1 MKSSFFKD
9 FLYLTDLKTLLF
21 IAILFALFFVMKQME
36 KKKVKFSTRMLS
48 ATGIG
53 LVLGLLIQ
61 VVGGFPDTPLE
72 VPFIAEINKWYGL
85 FANGFMDLL
94 KMLVIPLIF
103 VSIMRVIINMKQGEN
118 LGKLTARTLGTLVG
132 TTTIAA
138 IIGLV
143 VGSLF
148 KLGVGSDL
156 VAGDASIREVSSLV
170 DTLRGLIPSNP
181 VEAMASGNV
190 VAVVIFAAFLGLAT
204 KRQTKKYYDI
214 VKPFIDLVEAFY
226 KIILSVAMT
235 IIKWMPYAVI
245 ALLANTIAGRG
256 VAALVEV
263 IDFIIALYLAVALM
277 FGVHLILIALNG
289 LNPFRYVK
297 NVLDALVLAFTSRSS
312 LGTLPVSIEKLTDN
326 VGLDNG
332 TATFVGSLGS
342 NAGMNGCAGIYPA
355 LVAITVANMTGT
367 PIDMTF
373 IVMLVIV
380 IALASFGI
388 AGLPG
393 SATMAISVVLSG
405 MGLGEYFPLIAGIIA
420 IDPILDMGRTMLNVN
435 GTLTTAVLVGKSF
448 NQIDQDVF
456 YGRKQVVTE
465 QE

>member
-1 MKSSFFKD
+1 MQSTFFTD
-9 FLYLTDLKTLLF
+9 FLYLTDIKTILF
-21 IAILFALFFVMKQME
+21 IVVLFALFFVMKQME

-61 VVGGFPDTPLE
+61 VVGGFPDAPLE

-118 LGKLTARTLGTLVG
+118 LGKLTARTLGLLVG
-132 TTTIAA
+132 TTAIAA

-143 VGSLF
+143 VGNLF
-148 KLGVGSDL
+148 QLGVNSHL
-156 VAGDASIREVSSLV
+156 VAGEATIREVSSLV
-170 DTLRGLIPSNP
+170 DTLRGLLPSNP
-181 VEAMASGNV
+181 IAAMADGNV

-256 VAALVEV
+256 MAALGEA
-263 IDFIIALYLAVALM
+263 IDFILATYIGVALM
-277 FGVHLILIALNG
+277 FVVHLILIALSG
-289 LNPFRYVK
+289 LSPFRYVK

-373 IVMLVIV
+373 IIMLVIV

-405 MGLGEYFPLIAGIIA
+405 MGMGEYFPLIAGIIA

-448 NQIDQDVF
+448 NKIDQDVY
-456 YGRKQVVTE
+456 YGRKQVE
-465 QE
+465 I

>member
-1 MKSSFFKD
+1 MQSSFFTD
-9 FLYLTDLKTLLF
+9 FLYLTDFKTIIF
-21 IAILFALFFVMKQME
+21 IAILLALFFVMKRME

-61 VVGGFPDTPLE
+61 VVGGFPDTPMN

-85 FANGFMDLL
+85 VANGFMDLL
-94 KMLVIPLIF
+94 KMLVVPLIF
-103 VSIMRVIINMKQGEN
+103 VSIIRVIINMKEGEN
-118 LGKLTARTLGTLVG
+118 LGKITTRTLGTLVG
-132 TTTIAA
+132 TTAIAA
-138 IIGLV
+138 LIGV
-143 VGSLF
+143 IVGNLF
-148 KLGVGSDL
+148 QLGVGTEWL
-156 VAGDASIREVSSLV
+156 EGDATIREVSSLV
-170 DTLRGLIPSNP
+170 DTVRGLLPSNP
-181 VEAMASGNV
+181 VAAMANGNV
-190 VAVVIFAAFLGLAT
+190 VAVVIFASFLGIAT
-204 KRQTKKYYDI
+204 KRQTKKYDEI

-226 KIILSVAMT
+226 KVILSVAMT

-256 VAALVEV
+256 MAALWQV
-263 IDFIIALYLAVALM
+263 IDFIIALYVAVALM
-277 FGVHLILIALNG
+277 FVVHLILIALNG

-355 LVAITVANMTGT
+355 LVAVMVANMTGT
-367 PIDMTF
+367 PMDMSF
-373 IVMLVIV
+373 FAMLILVIV
-380 IALASFGI
+380 LASFGI

-405 MGLGEYFPLIAGIIA
+405 MGMGAYFPLIAGVIA
-420 IDPILDMGRTMLNVN
+420 VDPILDMGRTMLNVN

-448 NQIDQDVF
+448 NQIDKDIY
-456 YGRKQVVTE
+456 YGRKMVETE
-465 QE
+465 IE

>member
-1 MKSSFFKD
+1 MQSTFFTD
-9 FLYLTDLKTLLF
+9 FLYLTDIKTILF
-21 IAILFALFFVMKQME
+21 IVVLFALFFVMKQME

-61 VVGGFPDTPLE
+61 VVGGFPDAPLE

-118 LGKLTARTLGTLVG
+118 LGKLTARTLGLLLG
-132 TTTIAA
+132 TTAIAA
-138 IIGLV
+138 MIGLV
-143 VGSLF
+143 VGNLF
-148 KLGVGSDL
+148 QLGVNSHL
-156 VAGDASIREVSSLV
+156 VAGEATIREVSSLV
-170 DTLRGLIPSNP
+170 DTLRGLLPSNP
-181 VEAMASGNV
+181 IAAMADGNV

-256 VAALVEV
+256 MVALGEA
-263 IDFIIALYLAVALM
+263 IDFILATYIGVALM
-277 FGVHLILIALNG
+277 FVVHLILIALSG

-405 MGLGEYFPLIAGIIA
+405 MGMGEYFPLIAGIIA

-448 NQIDQDVF
+448 NKIDQDVY

-465 QE
+465 E

>member
-1 MKSSFFKD
+1 MQSTFFTD
-9 FLYLTDLKTLLF
+9 FLYLTDIKTILF
-21 IAILFALFFVMKQME
+21 IVVLFALFFVMKQME

-61 VVGGFPDTPLE
+61 VVGGFPDAPLE

-118 LGKLTARTLGTLVG
+118 LGKLTARTLGLLVG
-132 TTTIAA
+132 TTAIAA

-143 VGSLF
+143 VGNLF
-148 KLGVGSDL
+148 QLGVNSHL
-156 VAGDASIREVSSLV
+156 VAGEATIREVSSLV
-170 DTLRGLIPSNP
+170 DTLRGLLPSNP
-181 VEAMASGNV
+181 IAAMADGNV

-256 VAALVEV
+256 MAAIGEA
-263 IDFIIALYLAVALM
+263 IDFILATYIGVALM
-277 FGVHLILIALNG
+277 FVVQLILIALSG

-373 IVMLVIV
+373 IIMLVIV

-405 MGLGEYFPLIAGIIA
+405 MGMGEYFPLIAGIIA

-448 NQIDQDVF
+448 NKIDQDVY

-465 QE
+465 E

>member
-1 MKSSFFKD
+1 MQSTFFTD
-9 FLYLTDLKTLLF
+9 FLYLTDIKTILF
-21 IAILFALFFVMKQME
+21 IVVLFALFFVMKQME

-61 VVGGFPDTPLE
+61 VVGGFPDAPLE

-118 LGKLTARTLGTLVG
+118 LGKLTARTLGLLVG
-132 TTTIAA
+132 TTAIAA
-138 IIGLV
+138 MIGLV
-143 VGSLF
+143 VGNLF
-148 KLGVGSDL
+148 QLGVNSHL
-156 VAGDASIREVSSLV
+156 VAGEATIREVSSLV
-170 DTLRGLIPSNP
+170 DTLRGLLPSNP
-181 VEAMASGNV
+181 IAAMADGNV

-256 VAALVEV
+256 MAALGEA
-263 IDFIIALYLAVALM
+263 IDFILVTYIGVALM
-277 FGVHLILIALNG
+277 FVVHLILIALSG

-373 IVMLVIV
+373 IIMLVIV

-405 MGLGEYFPLIAGIIA
+405 MGMGEYFPLIAGIIA

-448 NQIDQDVF
+448 NKIDQDVY

-465 QE
+465 E

>member
-1 MKSSFFKD
+1 MQSTFFTD
-9 FLYLTDLKTLLF
+9 FLYLTDIKTILF
-21 IAILFALFFVMKQME
+21 IVVLFALFFVMKQME

-61 VVGGFPDTPLE
+61 VVGGFPDAPLE

-118 LGKLTARTLGTLVG
+118 LGKLTARTLGLLVG
-132 TTTIAA
+132 TTAIAA

-143 VGSLF
+143 VGNLF
-148 KLGVGSDL
+148 QLGVNSHL
-156 VAGDASIREVSSLV
+156 VAGEATIREVSSLV
-170 DTLRGLIPSNP
+170 DTLRGLLPSNP
-181 VEAMASGNV
+181 IAAMADGNV

-256 VAALVEV
+256 MAALGEA
-263 IDFIIALYLAVALM
+263 IDFILVTYIGVALM
-277 FGVHLILIALNG
+277 FVVHLILIALSG

-373 IVMLVIV
+373 IIMLVIV

-405 MGLGEYFPLIAGIIA
+405 MGMGEYFPLIAGIIA

-448 NQIDQDVF
+448 NKIDQDVY

-465 QE
+465 E

>member
-1 MKSSFFKD
+1 MQSTFFTD
-9 FLYLTDLKTLLF
+9 FLYLTDIKTILF
-21 IAILFALFFVMKQME
+21 IVVLFALFFVMKQME

-61 VVGGFPDTPLE
+61 VVGGFPDAPLE

-118 LGKLTARTLGTLVG
+118 LGKLTARTLGLLLG
-132 TTTIAA
+132 TTAIAA
-138 IIGLV
+138 MIGLV
-143 VGSLF
+143 VGNLF
-148 KLGVGSDL
+148 QLGVNSHL
-156 VAGDASIREVSSLV
+156 VAGEATIREVSSLV
-170 DTLRGLIPSNP
+170 DTLRGLLPSNP
-181 VEAMASGNV
+181 IASMANGNV

-256 VAALVEV
+256 MAALGEA
-263 IDFIIALYLAVALM
+263 IDFILVTYIGVALM
-277 FGVHLILIALNG
+277 FVVHLILIALSG

-373 IVMLVIV
+373 IIMLVIV

-405 MGLGEYFPLIAGIIA
+405 MGMGEYFPLIAGIIA

-448 NQIDQDVF
+448 NKIDQDVY

-465 QE
+465 E

>member
-1 MKSSFFKD
+1 MQSTFFTD
-9 FLYLTDLKTLLF
+9 FLYLTDIKTILF
-21 IAILFALFFVMKQME
+21 IVVLFALFFVMKQME

-61 VVGGFPDTPLE
+61 VVGGFPDAPLE

-118 LGKLTARTLGTLVG
+118 LGKLTARTLGLLVG
-132 TTTIAA
+132 TTAIAA
-138 IIGLV
+138 MIGLV
-143 VGSLF
+143 VGNLF
-148 KLGVGSDL
+148 QLGVNSHL
-156 VAGDASIREVSSLV
+156 VAGEATIREVSSLV
-170 DTLRGLIPSNP
+170 DTLRGLLPSNP
-181 VEAMASGNV
+181 ISAMADGNV

-256 VAALVEV
+256 MAALGEA
-263 IDFIIALYLAVALM
+263 IDFILVTYIGVALM
-277 FGVHLILIALNG
+277 FVVHLILIALSG

-373 IVMLVIV
+373 IIMLVIV

-405 MGLGEYFPLIAGIIA
+405 MGMGEYFPLIAGIIA

-448 NQIDQDVF
+448 NKIDQDVY

-465 QE
+465 E

>member
-1 MKSSFFKD
+1 MQSSFFKD
-9 FLYLTDLKTLLF
+9 FLYLTDVKTLIF
-21 IAILFALFFVMKQME
+21 IAILLGLFFVMKQLE

-61 VVGGFPDTPLE
+61 FVGGFPDAPLE

-94 KMLVIPLIF
+94 KMLVVPLIF
-103 VSIMRVIINMKQGEN
+103 VSIIRVIINMKQGEN
-118 LGKLTARTLGTLVG
+118 LGKLTARTLGTLIG
-132 TTTIAA
+132 TTAIAA
-138 IIGLV
+138 IIGLI
-143 VGSLF
+143 VGNAF
-148 KLGVGSDL
+148 QLGVGSNL
-156 VAGDASIREVSSLV
+156 IAGDASIREVSSLV

-256 VAALVEV
+256 VAALAEV
-263 IDFIIALYLAVALM
+263 IDFIIALYLAVAVM
-277 FGVHLILIALNG
+277 FGVHLILIAVNG

-332 TATFVGSLGS
+332 IATFVGSLGS

-355 LVAITVANMTGT
+355 MVAIMVANMTGT

-373 IVMLVIV
+373 IIMLVIM

-405 MGLGEYFPLIAGIIA
+405 MGLGEYFPLVAGIIA

-435 GTLTTAVLVGKSF
+435 GTLVTAVLVGKSF
-448 NQIDQDVF
+448 NQIDSDIF
-456 YGRKQVVTE
+456 YGRKQAPTE

>member
-1 MKSSFFKD
+1 MQSTFFTD
-9 FLYLTDLKTLLF
+9 FLYLTDIKTILF
-21 IAILFALFFVMKQME
+21 IVVLFALFFVMKQME

-61 VVGGFPDTPLE
+61 VVGGFPDAPLE

-103 VSIMRVIINMKQGEN
+103 VSIMRVIINFKQGEN
-118 LGKLTARTLGTLVG
+118 LGKLTARTLGLLLG
-132 TTTIAA
+132 TTAIAA
-138 IIGLV
+138 MIGLV
-143 VGSLF
+143 VGNLF
-148 KLGVGSDL
+148 QLGVNSHL
-156 VAGDASIREVSSLV
+156 VAGEATIREVSSLV
-170 DTLRGLIPSNP
+170 DTLRGLLPSNP
-181 VEAMASGNV
+181 IASMANGNV

-256 VAALVEV
+256 MAALGEA
-263 IDFIIALYLAVALM
+263 IDFILATYIGVALM
-277 FGVHLILIALNG
+277 FVVHLILIALSG

-373 IVMLVIV
+373 IIMLVIV

-405 MGLGEYFPLIAGIIA
+405 MGMGEYFPLIAGIIA

-448 NQIDQDVF
+448 NKIDQDVY

-465 QE
+465 E

>member
-1 MKSSFFKD
+1 MQSTFFTD
-9 FLYLTDLKTLLF
+9 FLYLTDIKTILF
-21 IAILFALFFVMKQME
+21 IAVLFALFFVMKQME

-53 LVLGLLIQ
+53 LVLGVLIQ
-61 VVGGFPDTPLE
+61 LVGGFPDTPLE

-103 VSIMRVIINMKQGEN
+103 VSIMRVIINMKQAEN
-118 LGKLTARTLGTLVG
+118 LGKLTARTLGLLVG

-138 IIGLV
+138 VIGLV
-143 VGSLF
+143 VGNLF
-148 KLGVGSDL
+148 KLGVNSQL
-156 VAGDASIREVSSLV
+156 VAGDATIREVSSLV
-170 DTLRGLIPSNP
+170 DTLRGLLPSNP
-181 VEAMASGNV
+181 ISAMADGNV

-256 VAALVEV
+256 MAALGEA
-263 IDFIIALYLAVALM
+263 IDFILATYIGVALM
-277 FGVHLILIALNG
+277 FVVHLILIALSG

-373 IVMLVIV
+373 IIMLVIV
-380 IALASFGI
+380 IALTSFGI

-405 MGLGEYFPLIAGIIA
+405 MGMGEYFPLIAGIIA

-448 NQIDQDVF
+448 NQIDQDVY
-456 YGRKQVVTE
+456 YGRKQVE
-465 QE
+465 I

>member
-1 MKSSFFKD
+1 MQSSFFKD
-9 FLYLTDLKTLLF
+9 FLYLTDVKTLIF
-21 IAILFALFFVMKQME
+21 IAILLGLFFVMKQLE

-61 VVGGFPDTPLE
+61 FVGGFPDAPLE

-94 KMLVIPLIF
+94 KMLVVPLIF
-103 VSIMRVIINMKQGEN
+103 VSIIRVIINMKQGEN
-118 LGKLTARTLGTLVG
+118 LGKLTARTLGTLIG
-132 TTTIAA
+132 TTAIAA
-138 IIGLV
+138 IIGLI
-143 VGSLF
+143 VGNAF
-148 KLGVGSDL
+148 QLGVGSNL
-156 VAGDASIREVSSLV
+156 IAGDASIREVSSLV

-256 VAALVEV
+256 VAALAEV
-263 IDFIIALYLAVALM
+263 FDFIIALYLAVAVM
-277 FGVHLILIALNG
+277 FGVHLILIAVNG

-332 TATFVGSLGS
+332 IATFVGSLGS

-355 LVAITVANMTGT
+355 MVAIMVANMTGT

-373 IVMLVIV
+373 IIMLVIM

-405 MGLGEYFPLIAGIIA
+405 MGLGEYFPLVAGIIA

-435 GTLTTAVLVGKSF
+435 GTLVTAVLVGKSF
-448 NQIDQDVF
+448 NQIDSDIF
-456 YGRKQVVTE
+456 YGRKQATTE

>member
-1 MKSSFFKD
+1 MQSTFFTD
-9 FLYLTDLKTLLF
+9 FLYLTDIKTILF
-21 IAILFALFFVMKQME
+21 IVVLFALFFVMKQME

-61 VVGGFPDTPLE
+61 VVGGFPDAPLE

-118 LGKLTARTLGTLVG
+118 LGKLTARTLGLLVG
-132 TTTIAA
+132 TTAIAA

-143 VGSLF
+143 VGNLF
-148 KLGVGSDL
+148 QLGVNSHL
-156 VAGDASIREVSSLV
+156 VAGEATIREVSSLV
-170 DTLRGLIPSNP
+170 DTLRGLLPSNP
-181 VEAMASGNV
+181 IASMANGNV

-256 VAALVEV
+256 MVALGEA
-263 IDFIIALYLAVALM
+263 IDFILATYIGVALM
-277 FGVHLILIALNG
+277 FVVHLILIALSG

-373 IVMLVIV
+373 IIMLVIV

-405 MGLGEYFPLIAGIIA
+405 MGMGEYFPLIAGIIA

-448 NQIDQDVF
+448 NKIDQDVY
-456 YGRKQVVTE
+456 YGRKQVE
-465 QE
+465 I

>member
-1 MKSSFFKD
+1 MQSTFFTD
-9 FLYLTDLKTLLF
+9 FLYLTDIKTILF
-21 IAILFALFFVMKQME
+21 IVVLFALFFVMKQME

-61 VVGGFPDTPLE
+61 VVGGFPDAPLE

-118 LGKLTARTLGTLVG
+118 LGKLTARTLGLLVG
-132 TTTIAA
+132 TTAIAA

-143 VGSLF
+143 VGNLF
-148 KLGVGSDL
+148 QLGVNSHL
-156 VAGDASIREVSSLV
+156 VAGEATIREVSSLV
-170 DTLRGLIPSNP
+170 DTLRGLLPSNP
-181 VEAMASGNV
+181 IASMANGNV

-256 VAALVEV
+256 MVALGEA
-263 IDFIIALYLAVALM
+263 IDFILVTYIGVALM
-277 FGVHLILIALNG
+277 FVVHLILIALSG

-373 IVMLVIV
+373 IIMLVIV

-405 MGLGEYFPLIAGIIA
+405 MGMGEYFPLIAGIIA

-448 NQIDQDVF
+448 NKIDQDVY

-465 QE
+465 E

>member
-1 MKSSFFKD
+1 MQSTFFTD
-9 FLYLTDLKTLLF
+9 FLYLTDIKTILF
-21 IAILFALFFVMKQME
+21 IVVLFALFFVMKQME

-61 VVGGFPDTPLE
+61 VVGGFPDAPLE

-118 LGKLTARTLGTLVG
+118 LGKLTARTLGLLLG
-132 TTTIAA
+132 TTAIAA
-138 IIGLV
+138 MIGLV
-143 VGSLF
+143 VGNLF
-148 KLGVGSDL
+148 QLGVNSHL
-156 VAGDASIREVSSLV
+156 VAGEATIREVSSLV
-170 DTLRGLIPSNP
+170 DTLRGLLPSNP
-181 VEAMASGNV
+181 IASMANGNV

-256 VAALVEV
+256 MAALGEA
-263 IDFIIALYLAVALM
+263 IDFILATYIGVALM
-277 FGVHLILIALNG
+277 FVVHLILIALSG

-297 NVLDALVLAFTSRSS
+297 NVLAALVLAFTSRSS

-405 MGLGEYFPLIAGIIA
+405 MGMGEYFPLIAGIIA

-448 NQIDQDVF
+448 NKIDQDVY

-465 QE
+465 E

>member
-1 MKSSFFKD
+1 MQSTFFTD
-9 FLYLTDLKTLLF
+9 FLYLTDIKTILF
-21 IAILFALFFVMKQME
+21 IVVLFALFFVMKQME

-61 VVGGFPDTPLE
+61 VVGGFPEAPLE

-118 LGKLTARTLGTLVG
+118 LGKLTARTLGLLVG
-132 TTTIAA
+132 TTAIAA

-143 VGSLF
+143 VGNLF
-148 KLGVGSDL
+148 QLGVNSHL
-156 VAGDASIREVSSLV
+156 VAGEATIREVSSLV
-170 DTLRGLIPSNP
+170 DTLRGLLPSNP
-181 VEAMASGNV
+181 IASMANGNV

-256 VAALVEV
+256 MAALGEA
-263 IDFIIALYLAVALM
+263 IDFILATYIGVALM
-277 FGVHLILIALNG
+277 FVVHLILIALSG

-405 MGLGEYFPLIAGIIA
+405 MGMGEYFPLIAGIIA

-448 NQIDQDVF
+448 NKIDQDVY

-465 QE
+465 E

>member
-1 MKSSFFKD
+1 MKSSFFTD
-9 FLYLTDLKTLLF
+9 FLYITNIKTVIF
-21 IAILFALFFVMKQME
+21 IAILLLLFYVMKCME
-36 KKKVKFSTRMLS
+36 KKVKFSTRMLL

-61 VVGGFPDTPLE
+61 VVGGFPDAPMG
-72 VPFIAEINKWYGL
+72 VPFINEINKWYGL

-94 KMLVIPLIF
+94 KMLVVPLIF
-103 VSIMRVIINMKQGEN
+103 VSIIRVIINMKDGEN
-118 LGKLTARTLGTLVG
+118 LGQITARTLGTLVG
-132 TTTIAA
+132 TTAISA
-138 IIGLV
+138 IIGV
-143 VGSLF
+143 IVANLF
-148 KLGVGSDL
+148 QLGVGTDL
-156 VAGDASIREVSSLV
+156 VEGEAAIREVSSVV
-170 DTLRGLIPSNP
+170 DTIRGLLPSNP
-181 VEAMASGNV
+181 VAAMAEGNV
-190 VAVVIFAAFLGLAT
+190 VAIVIFAAFLGIAT
-204 KRQTKKYYDI
+204 KRQTKKYYDV

-226 KIILSVAMT
+226 KVILSVAMT

-256 VAALVEV
+256 MSALVQV
-263 IDFIIALYLAVALM
+263 IDFIFALYVAVVLM
-277 FGVHLILIALNG
+277 FVVHLILITISG

-312 LGTLPVSIEKLTDN
+312 LGTLPVSIEKLTYN

-355 LVAITVANMTGT
+355 LVAVMVANMTGT
-367 PIDMTF
+367 PMDF
-373 IVMLVIV
+373 SFFAMLVLLIS
-380 IALASFGI
+380 LASFGI

-405 MGLGEYFPLIAGIIA
+405 MGMGAYFPLIAGVIA

-448 NQIDQDVF
+448 NQLDKDVY
-456 YGRKQVVTE
+456 YGRKKVGTE
-465 QE
+465 IE

>member
-1 MKSSFFKD
+1 MQSTFFTD
-9 FLYLTDLKTLLF
+9 FLYLTDIKTILF
-21 IAILFALFFVMKQME
+21 IVVLFALFFVMKQME

-61 VVGGFPDTPLE
+61 VVGGFPEAPLE

-118 LGKLTARTLGTLVG
+118 LGKLTARTLGLLVG
-132 TTTIAA
+132 TTAIAA
-138 IIGLV
+138 IIGSV
-143 VGSLF
+143 VGNLF
-148 KLGVGSDL
+148 QLGVNSHL
-156 VAGDASIREVSSLV
+156 VAGEATIREVSSLV
-170 DTLRGLIPSNP
+170 DTLRGLLPSNP
-181 VEAMASGNV
+181 IASMANGNV

-256 VAALVEV
+256 MAALGEA
-263 IDFIIALYLAVALM
+263 IDFILATYIGVALM
-277 FGVHLILIALNG
+277 FVVHLILIALSG

-405 MGLGEYFPLIAGIIA
+405 MGMGEYFPLIAGIIA

-448 NQIDQDVF
+448 NKIDQDVY

-465 QE
+465 E

>member
-1 MKSSFFKD
+1 MQSTFFTD
-9 FLYLTDLKTLLF
+9 FLYLTDIKTILF
-21 IAILFALFFVMKQME
+21 IVVLFALFFVMKQME

-61 VVGGFPDTPLE
+61 VVGGFPDAPLE

-118 LGKLTARTLGTLVG
+118 LGKLTARTLGLLVG
-132 TTTIAA
+132 TTAIAA
-138 IIGLV
+138 MIGLV
-143 VGSLF
+143 VGNLF
-148 KLGVGSDL
+148 QLGVNSHL
-156 VAGDASIREVSSLV
+156 VAGEATIREVSSLV
-170 DTLRGLIPSNP
+170 DTLRGLLPSNP
-181 VEAMASGNV
+181 ISAMADGNV

-256 VAALVEV
+256 MAALGEA
-263 IDFIIALYLAVALM
+263 IDFILVTYIGVALM
-277 FGVHLILIALNG
+277 FVVHLILIALSG

-405 MGLGEYFPLIAGIIA
+405 MGMGEYFPLIAGIIA

-448 NQIDQDVF
+448 NKIDQDVY

-465 QE
+465 E

>member
-1 MKSSFFKD
+1 
-9 FLYLTDLKTLLF
+9 
-21 IAILFALFFVMKQME
+21 MKQLE

-61 VVGGFPDTPLE
+61 FVGGFPDAPLE

-94 KMLVIPLIF
+94 KMLVVPLIF
-103 VSIMRVIINMKQGEN
+103 VSIIRVIINMKQGEN

-132 TTTIAA
+132 TTAIAA
-138 IIGLV
+138 IIGLI
-143 VGSLF
+143 VGNAF
-148 KLGVGSDL
+148 QLGVGSNL
-156 VAGDASIREVSSLV
+156 IAGDASIREVSSLV

-256 VAALVEV
+256 VAALAEV
-263 IDFIIALYLAVALM
+263 FDFIIALYLAVAVM
-277 FGVHLILIALNG
+277 FGVHLILIAVNG

-332 TATFVGSLGS
+332 IATFVGSLGS

-355 LVAITVANMTGT
+355 MVAIMVANMTGT

-373 IVMLVIV
+373 IIMLVIM

-405 MGLGEYFPLIAGIIA
+405 MGLGEYFPLVAGIIA

-435 GTLTTAVLVGKSF
+435 GTLVTAVLVGKSF
-448 NQIDQDVF
+448 NQIDSDIF
-456 YGRKQVVTE
+456 YGRKQATTE

>member
-1 MKSSFFKD
+1 MQSTFFTD
-9 FLYLTDLKTLLF
+9 FLYLTDIKTILF
-21 IAILFALFFVMKQME
+21 IVVLFALFFVMKQME

-61 VVGGFPDTPLE
+61 VVGGFPDAPLE

-118 LGKLTARTLGTLVG
+118 LGKLTARTLGLLVG
-132 TTTIAA
+132 TTAIAA

-143 VGSLF
+143 VGNLF
-148 KLGVGSDL
+148 QLGVNSHL
-156 VAGDASIREVSSLV
+156 VAGDATIREVSSLV
-170 DTLRGLIPSNP
+170 DTLRGLLPSNP
-181 VEAMASGNV
+181 IASMANGNV

-214 VKPFIDLVEAFY
+214 VKTFIDLVEAFY

-256 VAALVEV
+256 MVALGEA
-263 IDFIIALYLAVALM
+263 IDFILATYIGVALM
-277 FGVHLILIALNG
+277 FVVHLILIALSG

-373 IVMLVIV
+373 IIMLVIV

-405 MGLGEYFPLIAGIIA
+405 MGMGEYFPLIAGIIA

-448 NQIDQDVF
+448 NQIDQDVY
-456 YGRKQVVTE
+456 YGRKQVE
-465 QE
+465 I

>member
-1 MKSSFFKD
+1 MQSSFFTD
-9 FLYLTDLKTLLF
+9 FLYLTDVRTLIF
-21 IAILFALFFVMKQME
+21 IAILLILFYVMNRME

-61 VVGGFPDTPLE
+61 VVGGFPEAPMD

-94 KMLVIPLIF
+94 KMLVVPLIF
-103 VSIMRVIINMKQGEN
+103 VSIIRVIINMKEGEN
-118 LGKLTARTLGTLVG
+118 LGKITARTLGTLVG
-132 TTTIAA
+132 TTAIAA
-138 IIGLV
+138 LIGV
-143 VGSLF
+143 VVANLF
-148 KLGVGSDL
+148 QLGVGTEL
-156 VAGDASIREVSSLV
+156 VEGDAAIREVSSLV
-170 DTLRGLIPSNP
+170 DTIRGLLPSNP
-181 VEAMASGNV
+181 VAAMADGNV
-190 VAVVIFAAFLGLAT
+190 VAVVIFAAFLGIAT

-214 VKPFIDLVEAFY
+214 VKPVIDLVEAFY
-226 KIILSVAMT
+226 KVILSVAMT

-256 VAALVEV
+256 MVALGQV
-263 IDFIIALYLAVALM
+263 IDFIIALYVAVALM
-277 FGVHLILIALNG
+277 FVVHLVLIALNG

-342 NAGMNGCAGIYPA
+342 NAGMNGCAGLYPA
-355 LVAITVANMTGT
+355 LVTVMVANMTGT
-367 PIDMTF
+367 PMDMSF
-373 IVMLVIV
+373 FAMLILVIS
-380 IALASFGI
+380 LASFGI

-405 MGLGEYFPLIAGIIA
+405 MGLGAYFPLIAGVIA

-448 NQIDQDVF
+448 NQIDKDVY
-456 YGRKQVVTE
+456 YGRKKVETE
-465 QE
+465 IE

>member
-1 MKSSFFKD
+1 MQSTFFTD
-9 FLYLTDLKTLLF
+9 FLYLTDIKTILF
-21 IAILFALFFVMKQME
+21 IVVLFALFFVMKQME

-61 VVGGFPDTPLE
+61 VVGGFPDAPLE

-118 LGKLTARTLGTLVG
+118 LGKLTARTLGLLVG
-132 TTTIAA
+132 TTAIAA

-143 VGSLF
+143 VGNLF
-148 KLGVGSDL
+148 QLGVNSHL
-156 VAGDASIREVSSLV
+156 VAGEATIREVSSLV
-170 DTLRGLIPSNP
+170 DTLRGLLPSNP
-181 VEAMASGNV
+181 IAAMADGNV

-256 VAALVEV
+256 MAAIGEA
-263 IDFIIALYLAVALM
+263 IDFILATYIGVALM
-277 FGVHLILIALNG
+277 FVVHLILIALSG

-405 MGLGEYFPLIAGIIA
+405 MGMGEYFPLIAGIIA

-448 NQIDQDVF
+448 NKIDQDVY

-465 QE
+465 E

>member
-1 MKSSFFKD
+1 MQSTFFTD
-9 FLYLTDLKTLLF
+9 FLYLTDIKTILF
-21 IAILFALFFVMKQME
+21 IVVLFALFFVMKQME

-61 VVGGFPDTPLE
+61 VVGGFPDAPLE

-118 LGKLTARTLGTLVG
+118 LGKLTARTLGLLLG
-132 TTTIAA
+132 TTAIAA
-138 IIGLV
+138 MIGLV
-143 VGSLF
+143 VGNLF
-148 KLGVGSDL
+148 QLGVNSHL
-156 VAGDASIREVSSLV
+156 VAGEATIREVSSLV
-170 DTLRGLIPSNP
+170 DTLRGLLPSNP
-181 VEAMASGNV
+181 IASMANGNV

-256 VAALVEV
+256 MAAIGEA
-263 IDFIIALYLAVALM
+263 IDFILATYIGVALM
-277 FGVHLILIALNG
+277 FVVHLILIALSG

-373 IVMLVIV
+373 IIMLVIV

-405 MGLGEYFPLIAGIIA
+405 MGMGEYFPLIAGIIA

-448 NQIDQDVF
+448 NKIDQDVY

-465 QE
+465 E

>member
-1 MKSSFFKD
+1 M
-9 FLYLTDLKTLLF
+9 
-21 IAILFALFFVMKQME
+21 
-36 KKKVKFSTRMLS
+36 
-48 ATGIG
+48 
-53 LVLGLLIQ
+53 
-61 VVGGFPDTPLE
+61 
-72 VPFIAEINKWYGL
+72 
-85 FANGFMDLL
+85 AN
-94 KMLVIPLIF
+94 
-103 VSIMRVIINMKQGEN
+103 
-118 LGKLTARTLGTLVG
+118 
-132 TTTIAA
+132 
-138 IIGLV
+138 
-143 VGSLF
+143 
-148 KLGVGSDL
+148 
-156 VAGDASIREVSSLV
+156 
-170 DTLRGLIPSNP
+170 
-181 VEAMASGNV
+181 GNV

-256 VAALVEV
+256 MAAIGEA
-263 IDFIIALYLAVALM
+263 IDFILATYIGVALM
-277 FGVHLILIALNG
+277 FVVHLILIALSG

-405 MGLGEYFPLIAGIIA
+405 MGMGEYFPLIAGIIA

-448 NQIDQDVF
+448 NKIDQDVY

-465 QE
+465 E

>member
-1 MKSSFFKD
+1 MQSTFFTD
-9 FLYLTDLKTLLF
+9 FLYLTDIKTILF
-21 IAILFALFFVMKQME
+21 IVVLFALFFVMKQME

-61 VVGGFPDTPLE
+61 VVGGFPDAPLE

-118 LGKLTARTLGTLVG
+118 LGKLTARTLGLLVG
-132 TTTIAA
+132 TTAIAA

-143 VGSLF
+143 VGNLF
-148 KLGVGSDL
+148 QLGVNSHL
-156 VAGDASIREVSSLV
+156 VAGDATIREVSSLV
-170 DTLRGLIPSNP
+170 DTLRGLLPSNP
-181 VEAMASGNV
+181 IAAMADGNV

-256 VAALVEV
+256 MVALGEA
-263 IDFIIALYLAVALM
+263 IDFILATYIGVALM
-277 FGVHLILIALNG
+277 FVVHLILIALSG

-373 IVMLVIV
+373 IIMLVIV

-405 MGLGEYFPLIAGIIA
+405 MGMGEYFPLIAGIIA

-448 NQIDQDVF
+448 NKIDQDVY
-456 YGRKQVVTE
+456 YGRKQVE
-465 QE
+465 I

>member
-1 MKSSFFKD
+1 MQSTFFTD
-9 FLYLTDLKTLLF
+9 FLYLTDIKTILF
-21 IAILFALFFVMKQME
+21 IVVLFALFFVMKQME

-61 VVGGFPDTPLE
+61 VVGGFPDAPLE

-118 LGKLTARTLGTLVG
+118 LGKLTARTLGLLVG
-132 TTTIAA
+132 TTAIAA
-138 IIGLV
+138 MIGLV
-143 VGSLF
+143 VGNLF
-148 KLGVGSDL
+148 QLGVNSHL
-156 VAGDASIREVSSLV
+156 VAGEATIREVSSLV
-170 DTLRGLIPSNP
+170 DTLRGLLPSNP
-181 VEAMASGNV
+181 ISAMADGNV

-256 VAALVEV
+256 MVALGEA
-263 IDFIIALYLAVALM
+263 IDFILATYIGVALM
-277 FGVHLILIALNG
+277 FVVHLILIALSG

-373 IVMLVIV
+373 IIMLVIV

-405 MGLGEYFPLIAGIIA
+405 MGMGEYFPLIAGIIA

-448 NQIDQDVF
+448 NKIDQDVY

-465 QE
+465 E

>member
-1 MKSSFFKD
+1 MQSSFFKD
-9 FLYLTDLKTLLF
+9 FLYLTDFKTLIF
-21 IAILFALFFVMKQME
+21 IAILLGLFFVMKQLE

-61 VVGGFPDTPLE
+61 FVGGFPDAPLE

-94 KMLVIPLIF
+94 KMLVVPLIF
-103 VSIMRVIINMKQGEN
+103 VSIIRVIINMKQGEN
-118 LGKLTARTLGTLVG
+118 LGKLTARTLGTLIG
-132 TTTIAA
+132 TTAIAA
-138 IIGLV
+138 IIGLI
-143 VGSLF
+143 VGNAF
-148 KLGVGSDL
+148 QLGVGSNL
-156 VAGDASIREVSSLV
+156 IAGDASIREVSSLV

-214 VKPFIDLVEAFY
+214 VKPFIDLVEAFFFF
-226 KIILSVAMT
+226 ILSVAMT

-256 VAALVEV
+256 VAALAEV
-263 IDFIIALYLAVALM
+263 IDFIIALYLAVAVM
-277 FGVHLILIALNG
+277 FGVHLILIAVNG

-312 LGTLPVSIEKLTDN
+312 LGTLPVSIEKLTEN

-332 TATFVGSLGS
+332 IATFVGSLGS

-355 LVAITVANMTGT
+355 MVAIMVANMTGT

-373 IVMLVIV
+373 IIMLVIM

-405 MGLGEYFPLIAGIIA
+405 MGLGEYFPLVAGIIA

-435 GTLTTAVLVGKSF
+435 GTLVTAVLVGKSF
-448 NQIDQDVF
+448 NQIDSDIF
-456 YGRKQVVTE
+456 YGRKQAPTE

>member
-1 MKSSFFKD
+1 MQSTFFTD
-9 FLYLTDLKTLLF
+9 FLYLTDIKTILF
-21 IAILFALFFVMKQME
+21 IVVLFALFFVMKQME

-61 VVGGFPDTPLE
+61 VVGGFPDAPLE

-118 LGKLTARTLGTLVG
+118 LGKLTARTLGLLVG
-132 TTTIAA
+132 TTAIAA

-143 VGSLF
+143 VGNLF
-148 KLGVGSDL
+148 QLGVNSHL
-156 VAGDASIREVSSLV
+156 VAGEATIREVSSLV
-170 DTLRGLIPSNP
+170 DTLRGLLPSNP
-181 VEAMASGNV
+181 IASMANGNV

-256 VAALVEV
+256 MVALGEA
-263 IDFIIALYLAVALM
+263 IDFILVTYIGVALM
-277 FGVHLILIALNG
+277 FVVHLILIALSG

-373 IVMLVIV
+373 IIMLVIV

-405 MGLGEYFPLIAGIIA
+405 MGMGEYFPLIAGIIA

-448 NQIDQDVF
+448 NKIDQDVY
-456 YGRKQVVTE
+456 YGRKQVE
-465 QE
+465 I

>member
-1 MKSSFFKD
+1 MQSTFFTD
-9 FLYLTDLKTLLF
+9 FLYLTDIKTILF
-21 IAILFALFFVMKQME
+21 IVVLFALFFVMKQME

-61 VVGGFPDTPLE
+61 VVGGFPDAPLE

-118 LGKLTARTLGTLVG
+118 LGKLTARTLGLLVG
-132 TTTIAA
+132 TTAIAA

-143 VGSLF
+143 VGNLF
-148 KLGVGSDL
+148 QLGVNSHL
-156 VAGDASIREVSSLV
+156 VAGEATIREVSSLV
-170 DTLRGLIPSNP
+170 DTLRGLVPSNP
-181 VEAMASGNV
+181 ISAMADGNV

-256 VAALVEV
+256 MVALGEA
-263 IDFIIALYLAVALM
+263 IDFILVTYIGVALM
-277 FGVHLILIALNG
+277 FVVHLILIALSG

-373 IVMLVIV
+373 IIMLVIV

-405 MGLGEYFPLIAGIIA
+405 MGMGEYFPLIAGIIA

-448 NQIDQDVF
+448 NKIDQDVY
-456 YGRKQVVTE
+456 YGRKQVE
-465 QE
+465 I

>member
-1 MKSSFFKD
+1 MQSTFFTD
-9 FLYLTDLKTLLF
+9 FLYLTDIKTILF
-21 IAILFALFFVMKQME
+21 IVVLFALFFVMKQME

-61 VVGGFPDTPLE
+61 VVGGFPDAPLE

-118 LGKLTARTLGTLVG
+118 LGKLTARTLGLLVG
-132 TTTIAA
+132 TTAIAA

-143 VGSLF
+143 VGNLF
-148 KLGVGSDL
+148 QLGVNSHL
-156 VAGDASIREVSSLV
+156 VAGEATIREVSSLV
-170 DTLRGLIPSNP
+170 DTLRGLLPSNP
-181 VEAMASGNV
+181 IASMANGNV

-256 VAALVEV
+256 MAALGEA
-263 IDFIIALYLAVALM
+263 IDFILATYIGVALM
-277 FGVHLILIALNG
+277 FVVHLILIALSG

-373 IVMLVIV
+373 IIMLVIV

-405 MGLGEYFPLIAGIIA
+405 MGMGEYFPLIAGIIA

-448 NQIDQDVF
+448 NKIDQDVY
-456 YGRKQVVTE
+456 YGRKQVE
-465 QE
+465 I

>member
-1 MKSSFFKD
+1 MQSTFFTD
-9 FLYLTDLKTLLF
+9 FLYLTDIKTILF
-21 IAILFALFFVMKQME
+21 IVVLFALFFVMKQME

-61 VVGGFPDTPLE
+61 VVGGFPDAPLE

-118 LGKLTARTLGTLVG
+118 LGKLTARTLGLLVG
-132 TTTIAA
+132 TTAIAA

-143 VGSLF
+143 VGNLF
-148 KLGVGSDL
+148 QLGVNSHL
-156 VAGDASIREVSSLV
+156 VAGEATIREVSSLV
-170 DTLRGLIPSNP
+170 DTLRGLLPSNP
-181 VEAMASGNV
+181 IAAMADGNV

-256 VAALVEV
+256 MAAIGEA
-263 IDFIIALYLAVALM
+263 IDFILATYIGVALM
-277 FGVHLILIALNG
+277 FVVQLILIALSG

-373 IVMLVIV
+373 IIMLVIV

-405 MGLGEYFPLIAGIIA
+405 MGMGEYFPLIAGIIA

-448 NQIDQDVF
+448 NKIDQDVY
-456 YGRKQVVTE
+456 YGRKQVE
-465 QE
+465 I

>member
-1 MKSSFFKD
+1 MTSSFFTD
-9 FLYLTDLKTLLF
+9 FLYLTDIRTVIF
-21 IAILFALFFVMKQME
+21 IAILIALFFVMKQFE

-48 ATGIG
+48 ATAIG

-61 VVGGFPDTPLE
+61 VVGGFPDVPMD

-85 FANGFMDLL
+85 VANGFMDLL
-94 KMLVIPLIF
+94 KMLVVPLIF
-103 VSIMRVIINMKQGEN
+103 FSIIRVIINMKEGEN
-118 LGKLTARTLGTLVG
+118 LGAMTARTLLTLVG

-138 IIGLV
+138 IIGLII
-143 VGSLF
+143 GNLF
-148 KLGVGSDL
+148 KLGVSTTL
-156 VAGDASIREVSSLV
+156 MEGDVSIREVSSIV

-181 VEAMASGNV
+181 IAAMAEGNV
-190 VAVVIFAAFLGLAT
+190 VAVVIFAAFLGIAT
-204 KRQTKKYYDI
+204 KRQTKKYYDV
-214 VKPFIDLVEAFY
+214 VKSFIDFVEAFY

-256 VAALVEV
+256 MSALGQVF
-263 IDFIIALYLAVALM
+263 DFIIALYVGVAVM
-277 FGVHLILIALNG
+277 FVVQLILIAMNG

-342 NAGMNGCAGIYPA
+342 NAGMNGCAGLYPA
-355 LVAITVANMTGT
+355 LVAVMVANMTGT
-367 PIDMTF
+367 PIDLSF
-373 IVMLVIV
+373 IAMLVLV

-388 AGLPG
+388 AGIPG

-405 MGLGEYFPLIAGIIA
+405 MGMGAYFPLIAGVIA
-420 IDPILDMGRTMLNVN
+420 VDPILDMGRTMLNVN
-435 GTLTTAVLVGKSF
+435 GTLTTAVLIGKKY
-448 NQIDQDVF
+448 NHIDKDVF
-456 YGRKQVVTE
+456 YGRKTLTE
-465 QE
+465 DEE

>member
-1 MKSSFFKD
+1 MQSTFFTD
-9 FLYLTDLKTLLF
+9 FLYLTDIKTILF
-21 IAILFALFFVMKQME
+21 IVVLFALFFVMKQME

-61 VVGGFPDTPLE
+61 VVGGFPDAPLE

-118 LGKLTARTLGTLVG
+118 LGKLTARTLGLLLG
-132 TTTIAA
+132 TTAIAA
-138 IIGLV
+138 MIGLV
-143 VGSLF
+143 VGNLF
-148 KLGVGSDL
+148 QLGVNSHL
-156 VAGDASIREVSSLV
+156 VAGEATIREVSSLV
-170 DTLRGLIPSNP
+170 DTLRGLLPSNP
-181 VEAMASGNV
+181 IASMANGNV

-256 VAALVEV
+256 MAALGEA
-263 IDFIIALYLAVALM
+263 IDFILATYIGVALM
-277 FGVHLILIALNG
+277 FVVHLILIALSG

-373 IVMLVIV
+373 IIMLVIV

-405 MGLGEYFPLIAGIIA
+405 MGMGEYFPLIAGIIA

-448 NQIDQDVF
+448 NQIDQDVY

-465 QE
+465 E